1 MLQLQMLQK
10 NFLVLVLSAFQVD
23 KVSMLSFSPLE
34 QISFHCQG
42 PKGFV
47 HVCPFVTTK
56 VTLKMLHLV
65 SSFQLQSTFF
75 IFFILIQAILK
86 EDGLNAVSRYNLTL
100 TT

>member
-56 VTLKMLHLV
+56 VTLRALKMLHLV
-65 SSFQLQSTFF
+65 SSFQLQSTFLY
-75 IFFILIQAILK
+75 FFYFNTSDIK
-86 EDGLNAVSRYNLTL
+86 
-100 TT
+100 

>member
-56 VTLKMLHLV
+56 VTLRALKMLHLV
-65 SSFQLQSTFF
+65 SSFQLQSTFLY
-75 IFFILIQAILK
+75 FFYFNTSDIKGGWIERSI
-86 EDGLNAVSRYNLTL
+86 SI
-100 TT
+100 